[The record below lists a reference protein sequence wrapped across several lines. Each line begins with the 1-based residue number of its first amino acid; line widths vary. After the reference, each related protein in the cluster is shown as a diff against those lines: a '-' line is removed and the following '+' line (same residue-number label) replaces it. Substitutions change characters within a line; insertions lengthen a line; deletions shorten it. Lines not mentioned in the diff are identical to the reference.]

1 MYLRASSNQEQSLVV
16 FRYVLMATGS
26 NPGGYLGEVKLKS
39 VHGRVIVEHDSRKAG
54 SGYGLGISFPKESRI
69 LLNSY
74 SIEAAPGR

>member
-16 FRYVLMATGS
+16 FRYVLKATGS
-26 NPGGYLGEVKLKS
+26 NPGGYLGEVKLMF
-39 VHGRVIVEHDSRKAG
+39 VHGGIIVEHDSRKAG